1 MLVLLLL
8 VLLFFLVLK
17 WLVFLFCCLF
27 ECSEHN
33 IIRKCHPSTIFCGN
47 ILKMWWGMVF

>member
-27 ECSEHN
+27 EFSGHN
-33 IIRKCHPSTIFCGN
+33 IIRRCHPSTILGRN
-47 ILKMWWGMVF
+47 IFEMWWGMVF